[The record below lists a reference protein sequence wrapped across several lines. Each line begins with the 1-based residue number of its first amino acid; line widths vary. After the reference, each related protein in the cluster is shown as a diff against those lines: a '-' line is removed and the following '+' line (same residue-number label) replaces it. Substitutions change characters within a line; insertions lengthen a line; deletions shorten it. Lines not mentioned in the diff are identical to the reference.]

1 MSFDGIVMRA
11 IALELGQELTGARV
25 DKIYQPSKQ
34 EILLHLRQKGGNY
47 RLLLSSS
54 AQEAAIYL
62 TSQARENPSQAP
74 LFCMVLRKHLEGGRI
89 ISINQPE
96 LERILE
102 ITIESYDE
110 LGDLVQRQLTVE
122 IMGKHSNIILLDP
135 STQTIIDSI
144 RRIPLSVSSYRQILP
159 GLTYTPPPPQDKILP
174 WEIGEEEFKSKILN
188 QPLQQKLS
196 KIYLNLF
203 AGFGPQT
210 CAELI
215 SRANLEPNLPLEFCG
230 EYELN
235 MLWQAFSTAA
245 QAIQQG
251 VFHPE
256 IIKENERFITYSAIA
271 LSNFTSESR
280 QVMSTMNKALDYFYS
295 HRKRSDALQQIKGN
309 LLSTI
314 KKEIERCEKKAVL
327 QSQSILEGERVEEYR
342 LWGELLTANQYQLSP
357 GSEAVVVNYYD
368 PEGAS
373 ITIPLDD
380 TLSIMD
386 NANYYFKKYQKARNA
401 AKQAAIHLA
410 DTQEELEYLQSL
422 LASLDNVTTK
432 VEAEE
437 IKQELQESGYLKA
450 PVVKKKGKTGSSQET
465 SKPSKIIYEGWEI
478 YFGKNNKQ
486 NDLLTMKM
494 AQKEDT
500 WLHTKNVPG
509 SHVIIKNPGNK
520 PIPDPV
526 MEAAAILAAYNSK
539 ARHSSQVPVDYTLRK
554 HVWKQKGA
562 KPGMVNYNNQ
572 HTVYVN
578 PDEEL
583 VKNLLVGSLQ

>member
-1 MSFDGIVMRA
+1 M
-11 IALELGQELTGARV
+11 
-25 DKIYQPSKQ
+25 
-34 EILLHLRQKGGNY
+34 
-47 RLLLSSS
+47 
-54 AQEAAIYL
+54 
-62 TSQARENPSQAP
+62 
-74 LFCMVLRKHLEGGRI
+74 
-89 ISINQPE
+89 
-96 LERILE
+96 
-102 ITIESYDE
+102 
-110 LGDLVQRQLTVE
+110 
-122 IMGKHSNIILLDP
+122 
-135 STQTIIDSI
+135 
-144 RRIPLSVSSYRQILP
+144 
-159 GLTYTPPPPQDKILP
+159 
-174 WEIGEEEFKSKILN
+174 
-188 QPLQQKLS
+188 
-196 KIYLNLF
+196 
-203 AGFGPQT
+203 
-210 CAELI
+210 
-215 SRANLEPNLPLEFCG
+215 
-230 EYELN
+230 
-235 MLWQAFSTAA
+235 
-245 QAIQQG
+245 
-251 VFHPE
+251 
-256 IIKENERFITYSAIA
+256 
-271 LSNFTSESR
+271 
-280 QVMSTMNKALDYFYS
+280 
-295 HRKRSDALQQIKGN
+295 
-309 LLSTI
+309 
-314 KKEIERCEKKAVL
+314 
-327 QSQSILEGERVEEYR
+327 
-342 LWGELLTANQYQLSP
+342 
-357 GSEAVVVNYYD
+357 VNYYD

-450 PVVKKKGKTGSSQET
+450 PVVKKKGKTSSSQET

>member
-1 MSFDGIVMRA
+1 MACTKAS
-11 IALELGQELTGARV
+11 
-25 DKIYQPSKQ
+25 
-34 EILLHLRQKGGNY
+34 
-47 RLLLSSS
+47 
-54 AQEAAIYL
+54 
-62 TSQARENPSQAP
+62 
-74 LFCMVLRKHLEGGRI
+74 
-89 ISINQPE
+89 
-96 LERILE
+96 
-102 ITIESYDE
+102 
-110 LGDLVQRQLTVE
+110 
-122 IMGKHSNIILLDP
+122 
-135 STQTIIDSI
+135 
-144 RRIPLSVSSYRQILP
+144 
-159 GLTYTPPPPQDKILP
+159 
-174 WEIGEEEFKSKILN
+174 
-188 QPLQQKLS
+188 
-196 KIYLNLF
+196 
-203 AGFGPQT
+203 
-210 CAELI
+210 
-215 SRANLEPNLPLEFCG
+215 
-230 EYELN
+230 
-235 MLWQAFSTAA
+235 
-245 QAIQQG
+245 
-251 VFHPE
+251 
-256 IIKENERFITYSAIA
+256 
-271 LSNFTSESR
+271 SESR

-450 PVVKKKGKTGSSQET
+450 PVVKKKGKTSSSQET

-500 WLHTKNVPG
+500 WLHTC
-509 SHVIIKNPGNK
+509 
-520 PIPDPV
+520 
-526 MEAAAILAAYNSK
+526 LL
-539 ARHSSQVPVDYTLRK
+539 YT
-554 HVWKQKGA
+554 
-562 KPGMVNYNNQ
+562 
-572 HTVYVN
+572 
-578 PDEEL
+578 
-583 VKNLLVGSLQ
+583 S